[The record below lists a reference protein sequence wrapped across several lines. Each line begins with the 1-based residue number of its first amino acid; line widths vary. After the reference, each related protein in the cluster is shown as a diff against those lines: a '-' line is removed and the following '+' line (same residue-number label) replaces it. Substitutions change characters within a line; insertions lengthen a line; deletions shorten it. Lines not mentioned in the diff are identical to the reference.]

1 MNCRGYYRCT
11 TQGCNI
17 KKQVERDAKDPKY
30 VLVTYDGKHTHRP
43 VIDKKRPTYSRN
55 TTTTGVR
62 RNASMPPP
70 PPPPFALPMVHPL
83 PPFHQYGYIP
93 YGMNYRWPSTM
104 MWTLLNM
111 SGNTMMQPFLNMAGN
126 TMMQPYRPIS
136 EQNFLERRA
145 STPIDTNQVGPNING
160 SVPLHVF
167 PISPPLPP
175 FPMTTTQ
182 VGHNINGSVPL
193 PVFPISPP
201 LPPFHIVPYGGDFLQ
216 VGGNGI
222 VAAPVFP
229 FMGTSPA
236 DREATDVPDS
246 E

>member
-1 MNCRGYYRCT
+1 MNCRGYYKCST
-11 TQGCNI
+11 HNCNI

-30 VLVTYDGKHTHRP
+30 VLVTYDGKHTHGP
-43 VIDKKRPTYSRN
+43 VIDKKSRPTYSRN
-55 TTTTGVR
+55 TNAAGVR

-70 PPPPFALPMVHPL
+70 PSPPSALPMVHPL

-93 YGMNYRWPSTM
+93 YGMNYGWPNTM
-104 MWTLLNM
+104 MWPLLNM
-111 SGNTMMQPFLNMAGN
+111 SGNTMMQPFLNMTGN

-136 EQNFLERRA
+136 EQNFLERRV
-145 STPIDTNQVGPNING
+145 STPTPIGTNQVGPNINRA
-160 SVPLHVF
+160 
-167 PISPPLPP
+167 
-175 FPMTTTQ
+175 
-182 VGHNINGSVPL
+182 VPL
-193 PVFPISPP
+193 PVFPISPS

-236 DREATDVPDS
+236 DQEATNVPDT

>member
-1 MNCRGYYRCT
+1 
-11 TQGCNI
+11 
-17 KKQVERDAKDPKY
+17 VERDAKDPKY
-30 VLVTYDGKHTHRP
+30 VLVTYDGKHTHGP

-55 TTTTGVR
+55 INASGVR
-62 RNASMPPP
+62 RNANMLPPP
-70 PPPPFALPMVHPL
+70 SPPSALPMVHPL

-93 YGMNYRWPSTM
+93 YGMNYGWPNTM
-104 MWTLLNM
+104 TRPLLNM
-111 SGNTMMQPFLNMAGN
+111 VGN

-136 EQNFLERRA
+136 EQNFLEHRA

-160 SVPLHVF
+160 PIPLPVF

-175 FPMTTTQ
+175 FPITTTQ
-182 VGHNINGSVPL
+182 VGPNINGSISL
-193 PVFPISPP
+193 PVFPISPL

-222 VAAPVFP
+222 VAAQVFP
-229 FMGTSPA
+229 FMGASPA
-236 DREATDVPDS
+236 DQEATDVPDT